1 MGVLPEIAKAVE
13 EMDWMLP
20 TDVQNEAVPLILGGG
35 DVLMAAETGSG
46 KTGAFCLPILQIVW
60 ESLKDIQLGK
70 TSKVTKEIS
79 PLWLMSFFDR
89 DAGMAV
95 TPDGLRCQSQDPK
108 TWQGARCTK
117 GVTGK
122 GKYYYEAVVSDEG
135 LCRVGWATP
144 QLQEGHWTSTGKR
157 HFFTFI
163 AVLFF
168 LLSETLSEAV
178 KLLKGEYCIKAIDTH
193 KMDQA
198 LIFCRTKLDCDNL
211 ERYFN
216 QIGEGANNRG
226 NPYSCVCLHGDRKPN
241 ERKVNLQKFK
251 DGGVKFLI
259 CTDVA
264 ARGIDVGGLPFIVNV
279 TLPDEKSNYVHH
291 IGRVGRAE
299 RMGIAISLVAAVLE
313 KVWYHGEWC
322 STRGR
327 NCFNT
332 RLTTEGG
339 CCVWYNEPQYLA
351 DIEEHLGV
359 TIQQVDQEM
368 KVPVD
373 EFDGK
378 VIYGEKRANVD
389 SKVVWTPN
397 LVRQVKR
404 AFRKAGVRE

>member
-1 MGVLPEIAKAVE
+1 MQTLRNFVG
-13 EMDWMLP
+13 
-20 TDVQNEAVPLILGGG
+20 
-35 DVLMAAETGSG
+35 
-46 KTGAFCLPILQIVW
+46 CLR
-60 ESLKDIQLGK
+60 G
-70 TSKVTKEIS
+70 
-79 PLWLMSFFDR
+79 
-89 DAGMAV
+89 
-95 TPDGLRCQSQDPK
+95 
-108 TWQGARCTK
+108 
-117 GVTGK
+117 
-122 GKYYYEAVVSDEG
+122 
-135 LCRVGWATP
+135 
-144 QLQEGHWTSTGKR
+144 R
-157 HFFTFI
+157 HF
-163 AVLFF
+163 
-168 LLSETLSEAV
+168 
-178 KLLKGEYCIKAIDTH
+178 GERRSWAPPSFKIC
-193 KMDQA
+193 
-198 LIFCRTKLDCDNL
+198 
-211 ERYFN
+211 
-216 QIGEGANNRG
+216 GGGANNRG
-226 NPYSCVCLHGDRKPN
+226 NPYSCVCLHGDRKRN
-241 ERKVNLQKFK
+241 ERKANLQKFK

-279 TLPDEKSNYVHH
+279 TLPDEKSNYVHC

-299 RMGIAISLVAAVLE
+299 RMGLAISLVAAVLE

-389 SKVVWTPN
+389 STVVWTPN

-404 AFRKAGVRE
+404 AFRIVRRDEDGHNCV